1 MGRTATA
8 LTLRGKSVVSLR
20 AKIPLLAEGAP
31 ESWVEMAYES
41 EWKGHPSGEFAFTRE
56 VLDAIVA
63 RFDADENPLPVTY
76 GHPDHGTGQPIPA
89 AGWIRQ
95 LEVRDG
101 SDGAELWGR
110 VEWTAPAA
118 DLIRAGSYRFCS
130 VVVDFAPIDRASG
143 EPAGLAE
150 MYELGLTN
158 SPFLP
163 GMTPITLSRVGA
175 PARPSHRSLSM
186 DPKKVLSQVA
196 KALGLPDTVSPEK
209 MKTAFDAV
217 VALMAAMSDDE
228 YVPATAEDVAAAKD
242 PKAACARV
250 VGAATKL
257 RALALRKLADGMLP
271 EAPEVE
277 EPGESTAASA
287 LVSKLCE
294 KTGLDEVAVLA
305 ALDANLDAVVA
316 LLTGTPDS
324 GMPSDAAVAASSAAL
339 ARTADTAR
347 IVELTNRANE
357 QSKQIATLSA
367 DLAKRT
373 EAETSTRIAAH
384 FSRLVTEGKAGEG
397 ERNTFLKCCAQSEA
411 ITLAQYDA
419 RTPILAP
426 VGQLATGP
434 NQAPAKG
441 AGKPNSN
448 DPRLATY
455 LSIAKSEGL
464 RGDKATARALALI
477 TNADRNSDA

>member
-56 VLDAIVA
+56 ALDAIVA

-101 SDGAELWGR
+101 IDGAELWGR

-217 VALMAAMSDDE
+217 VALMAAMSDE
-228 YVPATAEDVAAAKD
+228 AVPATAEDVAAAKD

-250 VGAATKL
+250 VGAAAKL
-257 RALALRKLADGMLP
+257 RALALRRLADGMLP
-271 EAPEVE
+271 EEAPAADAAED
-277 EPGESTAASA
+277 ASA
-287 LVSKLCE
+287 LKFIATLQE

-324 GMPSDAAVAASSAAL
+324 GMPSDASVAASSAAL

-357 QSKQIATLSA
+357 QAKQIATLSA

-373 EAETSTRIAAH
+373 EAETSTRVAAH

-397 ERNTFLKCCAQSEA
+397 ERETFLACCAQSEA

-426 VGQLATGP
+426 VGQIATGP

-441 AGKPNSN
+441 AGKPNSS

>member
-1 MGRTATA
+1 
-8 LTLRGKSVVSLR
+8 
-20 AKIPLLAEGAP
+20 
-31 ESWVEMAYES
+31 
-41 EWKGHPSGEFAFTRE
+41 
-56 VLDAIVA
+56 
-63 RFDADENPLPVTY
+63 
-76 GHPDHGTGQPIPA
+76 
-89 AGWIRQ
+89 
-95 LEVRDG
+95 
-101 SDGAELWGR
+101 
-110 VEWTAPAA
+110 
-118 DLIRAGSYRFCS
+118 
-130 VVVDFAPIDRASG
+130 
-143 EPAGLAE
+143 
-150 MYELGLTN
+150 
-158 SPFLP
+158 
-163 GMTPITLSRVGA
+163 
-175 PARPSHRSLSM
+175 M

-217 VALMAAMSDDE
+217 VALMAAMSDE
-228 YVPATAEDVAAAKD
+228 EVPATAEDVSAAKD

-250 VGAATKL
+250 VVAATKL

-271 EAPEVE
+271 EEAP
-277 EPGESTAASA
+277 AADAAEDAAA
-287 LVSKLCE
+287 LKFIATLQE

-357 QSKQIATLSA
+357 QAKQIATLSA
-367 DLAKRT
+367 DIAKRT
-373 EAETSTRIAAH
+373 EAETSTRVAAH

-397 ERNTFLKCCAQSEA
+397 ERDTFLKCCAQSEA

-426 VGQLATGP
+426 VGHLATGP

-441 AGKPNSN
+441 AGKPNSS

-477 TNADRNSDA
+477 TNADHNSDA

>member
-1 MGRTATA
+1 MHSTASHLTIHGR
-8 LTLRGKSVVSLR
+8 SVVALR
-20 AKIPLLAEGAP
+20 AKLGVLPAGAP

-41 EWKGHPSGEFAFTRE
+41 EWKGHPSGEFAFTR
-56 VLDAIVA
+56 DALASIVSL
-63 RFDADENPLPVTY
+63 FDASAQPLPVTY
-76 GHPDHGTGQPIPA
+76 GHPDHSSGKPTPA
-89 AGWIRQ
+89 AGWIREMQ
-95 LEVRDG
+95 LRDG
-101 SDGAELWGR
+101 TDGAELWGR
-110 VEWTAPAA
+110 IEWTSSAA
-118 DLIRAGSYRFCS
+118 EFIRAGEYRYCS
-130 VVVDFAPIDRASG
+130 VVVDFAPVDRASG
-143 EPAGLAE
+143 EPAGPAE
-150 MYELGLTN
+150 MYELALTN

-163 GMTPITLSRVGA
+163 GMAEITLSRVGA

-217 VALMAAMSDDE
+217 VALMAAMSDE
-228 YVPATAEDVAAAKD
+228 EVPATAEDVSAAKD

-250 VGAATKL
+250 VVAATKL

-271 EAPEVE
+271 EEAP
-277 EPGESTAASA
+277 AADAAEDAAA
-287 LVSKLCE
+287 LKFIATLQE

-357 QSKQIATLSA
+357 QAKQIATLSA
-367 DLAKRT
+367 DIAKRT
-373 EAETSTRIAAH
+373 EAETSTRVAAH

-397 ERNTFLKCCAQSEA
+397 ERDTFLKCCAQSEA

-426 VGQLATGP
+426 VGHLATGP

-441 AGKPNSN
+441 AGKPNSS

-477 TNADRNSDA
+477 TNADHNSDA